1 MTFVF
6 CPYRKKS
13 SEGTYDLPHWDRSGT
28 KVPLGFRLARGSGSR
43 LPAAADS
50 ASLLFC
56 AADWW
61 KSMKQLLPSKMVEA
75 EDSVRYSSSEVGR
88 LAGRGAVPR
97 IHAEPAGVCVCAR
110 ASGIAQLCVCV

>member
-1 MTFVF
+1 MTSLTGTVQV
-6 CPYRKKS
+6 PKS
-13 SEGTYDLPHWDRSGT
+13 R
-28 KVPLGFRLARGSGSR
+28 VPLAGGSGSR
-43 LPAAADS
+43 LSVPLTLPLAV
-50 ASLLFC
+50 C

-97 IHAEPAGVCVCAR
+97 IHAEPAGMWAPLCFRRNSAVVCEEA
-110 ASGIAQLCVCV
+110 